1 MGFWNHSGK
10 PEFPRYALCAGCV
23 TILCINGL
31 DFVNIL
37 LMFKKIYINE
47 RSHVDILTMSLS
59 FVGNVISL
67 INVLGISSF
76 SVF

>member
-1 MGFWNHSGK
+1 MVNLNFQDILYVQGVLQF
-10 PEFPRYALCAGCV
+10 
-23 TILCINGL
+23 LCIVGL

-37 LMFKKIYINE
+37 LMFKKIYVNE

-59 FVGNVISL
+59 FFGSASL
-67 INVLGISSF
+67 INDLGISSF